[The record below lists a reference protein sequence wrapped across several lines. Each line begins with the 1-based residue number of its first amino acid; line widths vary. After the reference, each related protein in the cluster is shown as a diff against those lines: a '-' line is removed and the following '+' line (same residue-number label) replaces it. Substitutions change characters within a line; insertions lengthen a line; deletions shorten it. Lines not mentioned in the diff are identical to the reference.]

1 MTRMILLSG
10 KGGVG
15 KTTVAAATAVALATC
30 GHRTLAVS
38 LDRAHNLGDVFGVK
52 LGPEPAGVP
61 GVPRLHALEA
71 DPQAELGRHW
81 RTLSQYFAGF
91 LEWAGVAGA
100 EADEIAV
107 FPGLEEILILARL
120 TEIVE
125 ASDHDVVVVDLAP
138 TASSLRLLSFPELMS
153 GAFGRLLK
161 WERSFMRL
169 ARPAARRL
177 LSVPLPEEAVY
188 DAMTEIA
195 GRLARLRELLLD
207 PAKTIVRLV
216 AIPERIVVEET
227 RSAFTLLSLFGLT
240 VDMVVMNRVLPAAL
254 ASTYLGAWTGIQ
266 ARELARA
273 EEQFGAVELSRLTFQ
288 PDEVIGARALGAV
301 AREIYG
307 DRDPAEARVSS
318 PAMRVT
324 RRGRDSLLEIRL
336 PHTEGRALD
345 LKQRGDELIVTLDGW
360 RRQIA
365 VPRSL
370 RGKRVATATLAEGS
384 LVVHFQ
390 SKGDVSS

>member
-15 KTTVAAATAVALATC
+15 KTTVAAATAVALATS

-52 LGPEPAGVP
+52 LGPEPASVP
-61 GVPRLHALEA
+61 GVPRLRALEA

-81 RTLSQYFAGF
+81 RTLSQYFAGL

-240 VDMVVMNRVLPAAL
+240 VDRKSVV
-254 ASTYLGAWTGIQ
+254 
-266 ARELARA
+266 
-273 EEQFGAVELSRLTFQ
+273 
-288 PDEVIGARALGAV
+288 
-301 AREIYG
+301 
-307 DRDPAEARVSS
+307 
-318 PAMRVT
+318 
-324 RRGRDSLLEIRL
+324 
-336 PHTEGRALD
+336 
-345 LKQRGDELIVTLDGW
+345 
-360 RRQIA
+360 
-365 VPRSL
+365 
-370 RGKRVATATLAEGS
+370 
-384 LVVHFQ
+384 
-390 SKGDVSS
+390 